1 MNRWGASYR
10 QVFAYHSFRNY
21 WVGFSL
27 SYLGDTISRVALTWF
42 VYESTHSPEALGLL
56 SLFYTGPVILGG
68 LVAGWLLDR
77 FDRRRVMMADSLLR
91 AAIFMLIPILNAA
104 GMLALWHVYAVAAVY
119 GFLMMISLAGGPSL
133 VPSLIATLP
142 GSIAGVLLTRF
153 VSRTV
158 FDGIFAV
165 LLIALA
171 VFVVLA
177 HEDEPT
183 SAPEGGGWGHVLR
196 RLTDASGADYRYRV
210 NVPLGIG
217 ISLLVGLASSFL
229 GIGGGVIHVPAL
241 VGVLGFPAHIATATS
256 HFVLAIMAS
265 AGTVTHVVSGD
276 LDGLYG
282 ETAILGAGAIVGAQI
297 GARLS
302 TRVHGVVII
311 RVLAISL
318 MFVGARLGLQALTGG

>member
-1 MNRWGASYR
+1 MSAAALLAIGIGVGSFGTLVGAGGGFLLVPLLALLEPSMPPRSVTAVSLAVVAMNATSGALAYYR
-10 QVFAYHSFRNY
+10 QRRIDLHSGVPFA
-21 WVGFSL
+21 L
-27 SYLGDTISRVALTWF
+27 
-42 VYESTHSPEALGLL
+42 
-56 SLFYTGPVILGG
+56 
-68 LVAGWLLDR
+68 
-77 FDRRRVMMADSLLR
+77 
-91 AAIFMLIPILNAA
+91 
-104 GMLALWHVYAVAAVY
+104 
-119 GFLMMISLAGGPSL
+119 
-133 VPSLIATLP
+133 ATLP